1 MLLYVKKGAA
11 RLDEI
16 DMQILKILQ
25 DDGRA
30 SHEEIGRRL
39 NLSRPT
45 IHQRVKKLET
55 DDVIKKYRTEI
66 DWRKLGQT
74 INVFILVKGI
84 RCKEAAGKIMAI
96 EIPDTNVEECHMI
109 AGEWCMLIRVRT
121 DTPQSIAAFLDA
133 LRDHAGVAETNSMFI
148 LSTVYE

>member
-1 MLLYVKKGAA
+1 M
-11 RLDEI
+11 DEI
-16 DMQILKILQ
+16 DIQILKILQ

-45 IHQRVKKLET
+45 IHQRVKKLEAAG
-55 DDVIKKYRTEI
+55 VIKKYRAMI
-66 DWRKLGQT
+66 DRRKLGQA

-84 RCKEAAGKIMAI
+84 QCKEAAGKIMAI
-96 EIPDTNVEECHMI
+96 KIPDTNVEECHMI
-109 AGEWCMLIRVRT
+109 AGEWCMLIRVRA

-133 LRDHAGVAETNSMFI
+133 LQVVVGVAETNTMFI
-148 LSTVYE
+148 LSTIYEWK